1 MLKNIANITKAV
13 PLKTISNMGIN
24 NAEIA
29 LNYVQGGASTVPL
42 RFVAGYNLDHVI
54 KIHFAADDIIRV
66 IYNEG
71 TNVEYGFFKKETTG
85 YDEMYAYL
93 QTQKVMGSGEIATM
107 LKELKTPNTNE

>member
-24 NAEIA
+24 SAEIA

-42 RFVAGYNLDHVI
+42 RFVAGYNLDYVI
-54 KIHFAADDIIRV
+54 TIGFIDDDRIRV
-66 IYNEG
+66 IYNDG
-71 TNVEYGFFKKETTG
+71 SKVEYGFLKKETTD
-85 YDEMYAYL
+85 YDEMCAYM